1 MKIITIDFETA
12 YGGDLGFK
20 TQTTEEYIRD
30 PRFEVIGAAV
40 QVNDGEPV
48 WFSGTHQKMYQFL
61 SEFDWKN
68 SLALAHNAPFDGAIL
83 NWKFGMTPKGWLDTL
98 SMGRALHGTNVGGSL
113 AVLAQHYGI
122 GEKGTEVLNAIN
134 KFRKDFNKEDLARY
148 GEYCKNDV
156 KLTWDL
162 FGLMSQGFPKIE
174 LRLIDLTVKMFTEP
188 VLQLDK
194 SLLEYH
200 LTMEK
205 QRKAELLSNFDK
217 DTLMSNPQFADLL
230 VSLGVH
236 PPMKK
241 SPTTG
246 KQTFAFSK
254 TDEEFK
260 ALLEHEDTAVQAV
273 VAARLGTKSTIEE
286 TRTERFIGIASRGP
300 MPVPLRYYA
309 AHTGRWGGDDKI
321 NLQNLQRT
329 SPLKKAIL
337 APYGDVMIDS
347 DSSQIEARTLA
358 WLAGQDDLVEAFDRG
373 EDVYKI
379 MASAIYGKAINAITK
394 DERFVGKTTILG
406 AGYGMGAIKFRAQ
419 LKTFGVEVSEDEAKR
434 IIDTYR
440 RTYPRIPELWKAA
453 ANVLPAIISEQTT
466 SFGRGG
472 ILKVDGSEGILL
484 PNGLRLKY
492 PNLRQKVDEENNKVE
507 LVYDTKKGK
516 AIIPN
521 RIYGGKVVENVCQAL
536 ARIVIGEQMLMIAK
550 KYRVVMTVHDAIAC
564 IAPEAEAETAKE
576 YVELCM
582 RLRPSWAPELP
593 LNCEA
598 GYGRSYG
605 DC

>member
-1 MKIITIDFETA
+1 MNIITIDFETA

-30 PRFEVIGAAV
+30 KRFEVIGAAV

-48 WFSGTHQKMYQFL
+48 WFSGSHSAMYQFL
-61 SEFDWKN
+61 NKYDWVN

-83 NWKFGMTPKGWLDTL
+83 NWQYGITPKGWLDTL
-98 SMGRALHGTNVGGSL
+98 SMARALHGTQVGGSL
-113 AVLAQHYGI
+113 GVLATYYGI
-122 GEKGTEVLNAIN
+122 GVKGEQVKQYIN
-134 KFRKDFNKEDLARY
+134 YFRKTFTKEELADY
-148 GEYCKNDV
+148 ASYCKNDV

-174 LRLIDLTVKMFTEP
+174 LRLIDLTVRMFTEP

-194 SLLEYH
+194 EMLEVHLVKEKRRKEDLLD
-200 LTMEK
+200 
-205 QRKAELLSNFDK
+205 SFDK

-230 VSLGVH
+230 VSLGVE
-236 PPMKK
+236 PPTKK
-241 SPTTG
+241 SPANG
-246 KQTFAFSK
+246 KQTYAFSK

-260 ALLEHEDTAVQAV
+260 ALLEHEDTRVQAV

-286 TRTERFIGIASRGP
+286 TRTERFIGIAKRGP

-337 APYGDVMIDS
+337 APFGMVMIDS

-358 WLAGQDDLVEAFDRG
+358 WLAGQDDLVDAFDRG

-379 MASAIYGKAINAITK
+379 MASAIYGKAIEEITK

-406 AGYGMGAIKFRAQ
+406 AGYGMGAAKFQTQ
-419 LKTFGVEVSEDEAKR
+419 LKTFGVEVTLEEAQR
-434 IIDTYR
+434 IINTYR
-440 RTYPRIPELWKAA
+440 NTYPKITALWKSA
-453 ANVLPAIISEQTT
+453 ANVLPAIIREQTT
-466 SFGRGG
+466 AFGRGD

-492 PNLRQKVDEENNKVE
+492 PNLRQKSDEESGKTE
-507 LVYDTKKGK
+507 LVYDIKKGK
-516 AIIPN
+516 AVIPN
-521 RIYGGKVVENVCQAL
+521 RIYGGKVIENVCQAL
-536 ARIVIGEQMLMIAK
+536 ARIVIGEQMLMVAK

-582 RLRPSWAPELP
+582 RIRPSWAPDLP